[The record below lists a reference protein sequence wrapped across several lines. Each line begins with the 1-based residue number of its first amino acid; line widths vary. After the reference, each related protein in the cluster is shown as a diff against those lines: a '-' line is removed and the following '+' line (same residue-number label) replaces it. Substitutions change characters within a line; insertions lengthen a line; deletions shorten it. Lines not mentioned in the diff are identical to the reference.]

1 MTESNDFFKTFC
13 TISRALG
20 TAASLEEL
28 LDLVVQSAIDAM
40 QAKAACLFLADERKD
55 IFVPMAQKG
64 LSDDYLHA
72 NPMKAQSIV
81 KALLAKGHLV
91 FEDATSDPRLE
102 HHEAKKREGIA
113 SLLTVAV
120 SVKERPIGV
129 LSLYTDERREFT
141 GGEIDFLKAL
151 AEQGGMAIEK
161 TRLLERIQKN
171 ALLFLD
177 LASAIN
183 STLDVNEVLHNLTV
197 KVCES
202 LGMLGVTI
210 RLLNEETDELS
221 LVASHGLSETMLA
234 VGQHTDTATTAAA
247 LKGETVIVEDAIS
260 DERTRFKKELAEE
273 GVGSMIIAPISVRE
287 RVIGILRLYSPVK
300 RRYPQDVIT
309 LVQAL
314 AHQGGL
320 AIQNASMYLKLKED
334 QKALEAEV
342 WSHRSWFC
350 SHPLVD

>member
-1 MTESNDFFKTFC
+1 MTESNDFFQTFC

-20 TAASLEEL
+20 SAASLEEL

-40 QAKAACLFLADERKD
+40 GGKAACLFLADERRD
-55 IFVPMAQKG
+55 TFTPMAQKG

-72 NPMKAQSIV
+72 NPLKAKKIV
-81 KALLAKGHLV
+81 KALLAEGHLL
-91 FEDATSDPRLE
+91 FADATSDPRLE

-113 SLLTVAV
+113 SLLTVPV
-120 SVKERPIGV
+120 MVKERPIGV
-129 LSLYTDERREFT
+129 LSLYTAERREFSAE
-141 GGEIDFLKAL
+141 EIDFLKAL
-151 AEQGGMAIEK
+151 AEQGGLAIDK

-183 STLDVNEVLHNLTV
+183 STLDIKEVLHNLTV
-197 KVCES
+197 RVSES
-202 LGMLGVTI
+202 LGMKGATI
-210 RLLNEETDELS
+210 RLLDEETDTLN
-221 LVASHGLSETMLA
+221 LVASHGLSETVVA
-234 VGQHTDTATTAAA
+234 VGQHTDLATTTAA
-247 LKGETVIVEDAIS
+247 LKGDTVIVEDVAS
-260 DERTRFKKELAEE
+260 DERIRFKKELGEE
-273 GVGSMIIAPISVRE
+273 GVGSIIIAPITARE
-287 RVIGILRLYSPVK
+287 KVIGLLRLYSPVK

-334 QKALEAEV
+334 REALEADV
-342 WSHRSWFC
+342 WSHRTWF
-350 SHPLVD
+350 

>member
-1 MTESNDFFKTFC
+1 MTESNNYFNIFC

-20 TAASLEEL
+20 TAATLEEL
-28 LDLVVQSAIDAM
+28 LDLIVQNAIDAM
-40 QAKAACLFLADERKD
+40 KGKAACLFLADERRD
-55 IFVPMAQKG
+55 LFVPMAQKG

-72 NPMKAQSIV
+72 NPLKAQKIV
-81 KALLAKGHLV
+81 KGLLAKGHLV
-91 FEDATSDPRLE
+91 FADATTDPRLE
-102 HHEAKKREGIA
+102 HHDAKRKEGIA
-113 SLLTVAV
+113 SLLTVPV
-120 SVKERPIGV
+120 RVKDRPIGV
-129 LSLYTDERREFT
+129 LSLYTAERREFT
-141 GGEIDFLKAL
+141 DAEIDFLSAL

-183 STLDVNEVLHNLTV
+183 STLDINSVLNTLTV
-197 KVCES
+197 KVSES
-202 LGMLGVTI
+202 LGMKGVTI
-210 RLLNEETDELS
+210 RLLNEETDELN
-221 LVASHGLSETMLA
+221 LVASYGLSEAMLA

-247 LKGETVIVEDAIS
+247 LKGETVIVEDAVN

-273 GVGSMIIAPISVRE
+273 GVGSMIIAPIKVRE
-287 RVIGILRLYSPVK
+287 KVIGILRLYSPVK
-300 RRYPQDVIT
+300 RSYPPDVIT

-342 WSHRSWFC
+342 WSHRSWF
-350 SHPLVD
+350 

>member
-1 MTESNDFFKTFC
+1 MTRSNDFFKTFC

-20 TAASLEEL
+20 TAATLEEL
-28 LDLVVQSAIDAM
+28 LDLIVQSAIDAM
-40 QAKAACLFLADERKD
+40 GGKAACLFLADERRD
-55 IFVPMAQKG
+55 VFIPMAQKG
-64 LSDDYLHA
+64 LSEDYLHA
-72 NPMKAQSIV
+72 NPLKAQKIV
-81 KALLAKGHLV
+81 AALLAKGSLV
-91 FEDATSDPRLE
+91 FADATSDPRLE
-102 HHEAKKREGIA
+102 HHEAKKKEGIA
-113 SLLTVAV
+113 SLLTVPVRVAD
-120 SVKERPIGV
+120 RPIGV
-129 LSLYTDERREFT
+129 LSLYTAERREFT
-141 GGEIDFLKAL
+141 DGEIDFLSAL

-183 STLDVNEVLHNLTV
+183 STLDVSSVLDTLTV

-202 LGMLGVTI
+202 LGMKGVTI
-210 RLLNEETDELS
+210 RLLNEETDELK
-221 LVASHGLSETMLA
+221 LVASHGLSEAMLA

-247 LKGETVIVEDAIS
+247 LKGETVIVEDAVK

-273 GVGSMIIAPISVRE
+273 GVGSMIITPITVRE
-287 RVIGILRLYSPVK
+287 KVIGILRLYSPVT
-300 RRYPQDVIT
+300 RSYPQDVIT

-320 AIQNASMYLKLKED
+320 AIQNASMYLKLVED

-342 WSHRSWFC
+342 WSHRSWF
-350 SHPLVD
+350 

>member
-1 MTESNDFFKTFC
+1 MTEPNNYFNTFC

-20 TAASLEEL
+20 TAASQEAL
-28 LDLVVQSAIDAM
+28 LDLIVQGAIDAM
-40 QAKAACLFLADERKD
+40 GGKAACLFLADESRD
-55 IFVPMAQKG
+55 VFVPMAQKG

-72 NPMKAQSIV
+72 NPLKAQEIV
-81 KALLAKGHLV
+81 KALLVKGHLL
-91 FEDATSDPRLE
+91 FADATSDPRLE
-102 HHEAKKREGIA
+102 HHEAKRKEGIA
-113 SLLTVAV
+113 SLLTVPV
-120 SVKERPIGV
+120 RVKDRPIGV
-129 LSLYTDERREFT
+129 LSLYTAERREFT
-141 GGEIDFLKAL
+141 GGEIDFLSAL

-183 STLDVNEVLHNLTV
+183 STLDVSSVLDTLTV
-197 KVCES
+197 KVSES
-202 LGMLGVTI
+202 LGMKGVTI
-210 RLLNEETDELS
+210 RLLNEETDELK
-221 LVASHGLSETMLA
+221 LVASHGLSDAMLA

-247 LKGETVIVEDAIS
+247 LKGETVIVEDAVN

-273 GVGSMIIAPISVRE
+273 GVGSMIIAPITVRE
-287 RVIGILRLYSPVK
+287 SVIGILRLYSPVK
-300 RRYPQDVIT
+300 RSYPADVIT

-342 WSHRSWFC
+342 WSHRSWF
-350 SHPLVD
+350 

>member
-1 MTESNDFFKTFC
+1 MTESKDFFKTFC

-20 TAASLEEL
+20 TAATLEEL
-28 LDLVVQSAIDAM
+28 LDLIVQNGIDAM
-40 QAKAACLFLADERKD
+40 GGKAACLFLADERRD
-55 IFVPMAQKG
+55 LFVPKAQKG
-64 LSDDYLHA
+64 LSEDYLHA
-72 NPMKAQSIV
+72 NPLKSQKIV
-81 KALLAKGHLV
+81 KALLAKGHLA
-91 FEDATSDPRLE
+91 FADATSDPRLE
-102 HHEAKKREGIA
+102 HHDAKRKEGIA
-113 SLLTVAV
+113 SILTVPV
-120 SVKERPIGV
+120 RVKDRPIGV
-129 LSLYTDERREFT
+129 LSLYTAERREFT
-141 GGEIDFLKAL
+141 GGEIDFLNAL

-183 STLDVNEVLHNLTV
+183 STLDVNSVLNTLTV

-202 LGMLGVTI
+202 LGMKGVTI
-210 RLLNEETDELS
+210 RLLNEETDELK
-221 LVASHGLSETMLA
+221 LVASHGLSEPMLA

-247 LKGETVIVEDAIS
+247 LKGETVIVEDAVN

-273 GVGSMIIAPISVRE
+273 GVGSMIIAPITVRE
-287 RVIGILRLYSPVK
+287 KVIGILRLYSPVK
-300 RRYPQDVIT
+300 RSYPQDVIT

-320 AIQNASMYLKLKED
+320 AIQNASMYLKLIED

-342 WSHRSWFC
+342 WSHRSWF
-350 SHPLVD
+350 